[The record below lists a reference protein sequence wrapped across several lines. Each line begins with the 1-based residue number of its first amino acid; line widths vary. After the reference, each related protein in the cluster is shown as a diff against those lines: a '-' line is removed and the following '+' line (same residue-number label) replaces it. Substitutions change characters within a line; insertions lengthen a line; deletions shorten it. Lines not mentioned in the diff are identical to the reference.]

1 MQYFY
6 KDKDNKIINKKFAGF
21 STYLSVNKSE
31 EPVIDYFSMDADII
45 FRCDTLNCKHREKCK
60 NSQISADK
68 MAKKCPY
75 IKKINKLF
83 KEYSKGKSYSI
94 NYTDFCYLM
103 FGDIKDLPQ
112 ERADET
118 VVCIEHNCKDCKK
131 HDTCEKLA
139 ITSKNPIC
147 PLNEELFALSS
158 LGVNGIAIWDEN
170 HTECKQVLHG
180 ECAKNFLEL
189 KEKQR

>member
-1 MQYFY
+1 MQYSY

-75 IKKINKLF
+75 IKKINKPRNDAIHSGKDVTS
-83 KEYSKGKSYSI
+83 KEAL
-94 NYTDFCYLM
+94 D
-103 FGDIKDLPQ
+103 
-112 ERADET
+112 
-118 VVCIEHNCKDCKK
+118 
-131 HDTCEKLA
+131 A
-139 ITSKNPIC
+139 ITEARRIILRYSD
-147 PLNEELFALSS
+147 NEIVKYINKKLLR
-158 LGVNGIAIWDEN
+158 NEN
-170 HTECKQVLHG
+170 KT
-180 ECAKNFLEL
+180 
-189 KEKQR
+189 